1 VAIAGITD
9 GLAWGSESKEAAL
22 ERLMTLHERLVL
34 RTAWRMLG
42 NREDA
47 QDAAQEV
54 FLRLYRH
61 LGSVDE
67 AAVQSWLY
75 RTTMNVCYDVLRRRP
90 KMGELLVEPSFTP
103 DAGSGLEQAQ
113 KRKLL
118 EAGLKRLSAQERA
131 AVVLCSIEGLSSSE
145 AAEALGVTEG
155 TVRSH
160 LSLARARLKEYVGRF
175 WP

>member
-1 VAIAGITD
+1 VALAGITD

-22 ERLMTLHERLVL
+22 ERLMALHERLVL

-61 LGSVDE
+61 MGNVDE
-67 AAVQSWLY
+67 QSAQSWLY
-75 RTTMNVCYDVLRRRP
+75 RTTMNVCYDELRRRP
-90 KMGELLVEPSFTP
+90 KKGELLVEPSHAP
-103 DAGSGLEQAQ
+103 EADAALEEGDRQE
-113 KRKLL
+113 LL
-118 EAGLKRLSAQERA
+118 KDGMKRLTPQERA
-131 AVVLCSIEGLSSSE
+131 AVVLCSIEGLSSAE
-145 AAEALGVTEG
+145 AAAALGVSEG

-160 LSLARARLKEYVGRF
+160 LSLARARLKGYVGRF
-175 WP
+175 WK

>member
-1 VAIAGITD
+1 VALAGITD

-22 ERLMTLHERLVL
+22 ERLMGLHERLML

-61 LGSVDE
+61 LGTVDE
-67 AAVQSWLY
+67 TMAQSWLY
-75 RTTMNVCYDVLRRRP
+75 RTTMNVCYDALRRRP
-90 KMGELLVEPSFTP
+90 KVGELLVEPSFTP
-103 DAGSGLEQAQ
+103 DAGSGLEDAQ

-118 EAGLKRLSAQERA
+118 EAGLKRLTPQERA
-131 AVVLCSIEGLSSSE
+131 AVVLCSIEGLSSAE
-145 AAEALGVTEG
+145 AAEALGVSEG

-160 LSLARARLKEYVGRF
+160 LSLGRTRLKEYVGRF
-175 WP
+175 WR

>member
-1 VAIAGITD
+1 MALAGITD

-22 ERLMTLHERLVL
+22 ERLMGLHERLVL

-42 NREDA
+42 HREDA

-67 AAVQSWLY
+67 RSVQSWLY
-75 RTTMNVCYDVLRRRP
+75 RTTMNVCYDALRRRP
-90 KMGELLVEPSFTP
+90 KTGELLIEPSHNP
-103 DAGSGLEQAQ
+103 EAGDSIEEGE
-113 KRKLL
+113 KRTLL
-118 EAGLKRLSAQERA
+118 EAGLKRLSPQERA
-131 AVVLCSIEGLSSSE
+131 AVVLCSIEGLSSAE
-145 AAEALGVTEG
+145 AAAALGVSEG

-160 LSLARARLKEYVGRF
+160 LSLARTRLKEYVGRF
-175 WP
+175 WR

>member
-1 VAIAGITD
+1 VALAGITG
-9 GLAWGSESKEAAL
+9 GLAWGSESKEAVL

-61 LGSVDE
+61 LRSVE
-67 AAVQSWLY
+67 EQAAQSWLY
-75 RTTMNVCYDVLRRRP
+75 RTTINVCYDALRRRP
-90 KMGELLVEPSFTP
+90 KTGELLVEPSLP
-103 DAGSGLEQAQ
+103 SEAASGLEESQ
-113 KRKLL
+113 KRSLL
-118 EAGLKRLSAQERA
+118 EAGLRRLTPQERA
-131 AVVLCSIEGLSSSE
+131 VVVLCSIEGRSSAK
-145 AAEALGVTEG
+145 AAEALGVSEG

-160 LSLARARLKEYVGRF
+160 LSLARTRLKEYVGRF
-175 WP
+175 WK

>member
-1 VAIAGITD
+1 MALADITD

-22 ERLMTLHERLVL
+22 ERLMGLHERLVL

-47 QDAAQEV
+47 QDAAQDI

-61 LGSVDE
+61 LGNVDE
-67 AAVQSWLY
+67 LTVEAWLY

-90 KMGELLVEPSFTP
+90 RMGELLVEPSHFP
-103 DAGSGLEQAQ
+103 DAGAAIEEGE
-113 KRKLL
+113 KRRLL
-118 EAGLKRLSAQERA
+118 EAGLKRLTPQERA
-131 AVVLCSIEGLSSSE
+131 AVVLCSIEGLSSAE
-145 AAEALGVTEG
+145 AAAALGVSEG

-175 WP
+175 WR

>member
-1 VAIAGITD
+1 VALAGITD

-22 ERLMTLHERLVL
+22 ERLMGLHERLVL

-47 QDAAQEV
+47 QDAAQDV

-61 LGSVDE
+61 LGNVDE
-67 AAVQSWLY
+67 QSVESWLY

-90 KMGELLVEPSFTP
+90 KTGELLVEPS
-103 DAGSGLEQAQ
+103 QASEAANAIEEGE
-113 KRKLL
+113 KRSLL
-118 EAGLKRLSAQERA
+118 EAGLKRLTPQERA
-131 AVVLCSIEGLSSSE
+131 AVTLCSIEGLSSAE
-145 AAEALGVTEG
+145 AAVALGVTEG

-160 LSLARARLKEYVGRF
+160 LSLARTRLKEYVGRF
-175 WP
+175 WR